1 MYTNFAV
8 LYNKTIGESM
18 NIQKIE
24 LNKAPHLWF
33 QVPFLLFDT
42 TWNGYHFHKDL
53 TFDILASMDEIYLYE
68 YVDKF
73 IFINLVIKLL
83 ISITSKNFFC
93 NNAITT
99 KVSSHSNQHVHKQSQ
114 IQARKLMH
122 SKRIITT
129 IPLAST
135 YHDNNKNKIFIWSHT
150 SVLLFCLIIIAVS
163 FFPTFQIITDWI
175 ALESPQTR
183 PFCQWVW
190 FCNITQKCILH
201 F

>member
-1 MYTNFAV
+1 MA
-8 LYNKTIGESM
+8 I
-18 NIQKIE
+18 
-24 LNKAPHLWF
+24 
-33 QVPFLLFDT
+33 D
-42 TWNGYHFHKDL
+42 FHKDL
-53 TFDILASMDEIYLYE
+53 IFGILASMDEIYVYE

-83 ISITSKNFFC
+83 IPITSKKIFW
-93 NNAITT
+93 NNAIS
-99 KVSSHSNQHVHKQSQ
+99 KVSSHSNHHVHKQTQ

-129 IPLAST
+129 IPLASP
-135 YHDNNKNKIFIWSHT
+135 YHDNNKNKIYIRSHT

-183 PFCQWVW
+183 PLCQWV
-190 FCNITQKCILH
+190 
-201 F
+201 

>member
-1 MYTNFAV
+1 
-8 LYNKTIGESM
+8 M

-42 TWNGYHFHKDL
+42 TWNGYRFHKDL

-83 ISITSKNFFC
+83 IPITSKNFFC

-99 KVSSHSNQHVHKQSQ
+99 KVSSHSNQHVHKKTQ

-122 SKRIITT
+122 PKRIITT

-135 YHDNNKNKIFIWSHT
+135 YHDNNKNKIYIRSHT
-150 SVLLFCLIIIAVS
+150 PVLLFCLIIIAVS

-190 FCNITQKCILH
+190 FCNITQ
-201 F
+201 